1 MGVEGFPVQRLGIS
15 GDIVERLAEVIPK
28 NKNNKVFI
36 DNWFTSYALLCE
48 MKRLGIMVTGTV
60 KENRIGHCPFIST
73 KDLMKKERGTYDI
86 RVDEENKIVACK
98 WFDNK

>member
-1 MGVEGFPVQRLGIS
+1 
-15 GDIVERLAEVIPK
+15 
-28 NKNNKVFI
+28 
-36 DNWFTSYALLCE
+36 

-73 KDLMKKERGTYDI
+73 KDLMKQERGTYDI

-98 WFDNK
+98 WFDNKVVCLASTYVAEEPVNNVERWSNSKTGKGSDSSSCHSH